1 MTQNLVYLNGE
12 YVPAA
17 EAKISI
23 FDGAISLGMTVTEST
38 RTFAHQ
44 PFRLRDHLERLYLS
58 LKAARFDAGMT
69 LDEMEQLTLDVW
81 EKNRP
86 HYPANRRNP
95 NPPS

>member
-1 MTQNLVYLNGE
+1 MQNLVYLNGE

-44 PFRLRDHLERLYLS
+44 PFRCEIILS
-58 LKAARFDAGMT
+58 VSTSVSK
-69 LDEMEQLTLDVW
+69 Q
-81 EKNRP
+81 
-86 HYPANRRNP
+86 PASMP
-95 NPPS
+95 A